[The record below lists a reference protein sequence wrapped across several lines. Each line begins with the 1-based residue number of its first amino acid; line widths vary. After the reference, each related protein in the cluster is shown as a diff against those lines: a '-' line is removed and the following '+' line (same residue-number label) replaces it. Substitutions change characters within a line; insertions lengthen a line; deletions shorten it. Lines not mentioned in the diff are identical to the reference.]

1 MIRMPTWDNT
11 YPAEKKLTDD
21 YAITINGKTCEV
33 RECRVSAM
41 PFNIG
46 WPGHQRPLNQ
56 SEIAS
61 YILVSSDEMLD
72 FEVTCKRAFKK
83 AVIRPLSKGIDPE
96 REEDVLRFTLE
107 KPGQYVLELDSDH
120 FALHIFFN
128 PIKEYP
134 DKEKATYY
142 FGPGLHFPRLIRL
155 KDNDSIYVDE
165 GAVVYTSILGEGVKN
180 IHIYGGG
187 VLDGGMEERV
197 YEHCYQNYHTG
208 NIRLYDSENI
218 TIEDVVLKDSAV
230 WVLSTFDCDNIT
242 IDNIKIVGQ
251 WRYNTDGIDLCNT
264 SNVTIKNSFIRAF
277 DDVITIKGLYHKEM
291 TIQNILVENCVM
303 WCGWGR
309 NAEIGLETSA
319 TEYKDIIFRN
329 CDLIHNCHVAID
341 IQNGNHAE
349 IHHITYENINVEYQL
364 TQRTPIGN
372 DEEHP
377 VYTGGNKT
385 YVPQLICSINPVF
398 PYFSDVNNPDLG
410 YTHDILYKNIRV
422 DLPEGVEMPEIVI
435 WADKRGKTHKNFT
448 IDGLYVNG
456 EKQENLDRFKTTFDN
471 VENIVIK

>member
-1 MIRMPTWDNT
+1 MTPFTWT
-11 YPAEKKLTDD
+11 KERWYIP
-21 YAITINGKTCEV
+21 
-33 RECRVSAM
+33 
-41 PFNIG
+41 PF
-46 WPGHQRPLNQ
+46 W
-56 SEIAS
+56 
-61 YILVSSDEMLD
+61 
-72 FEVTCKRAFKK
+72 
-83 AVIRPLSKGIDPE
+83 
-96 REEDVLRFTLE
+96 
-107 KPGQYVLELDSDH
+107 
-120 FALHIFFN
+120 
-128 PIKEYP
+128 
-134 DKEKATYY
+134 
-142 FGPGLHFPRLIRL
+142 
-155 KDNDSIYVDE
+155 
-165 GAVVYTSILGEGVKN
+165 GEGVKN